1 MLKRTLY
8 FGNPFYLHAKNKQ
21 LFFKNCE
28 TEEEKSCPIE
38 DIGFVIL
45 DHRQI
50 TVTPALIEA
59 LTSENVA
66 IVFCNSTHH
75 PQGMV
80 LNLDG
85 HHLQTALFR
94 NQIETTIPLKKNLWK
109 QTIEAKIENQKL
121 LLKKL
126 GRNFEMM
133 DVYKKKVTSGDTT
146 NCEAVASRY
155 YWKHIFDIK
164 AEKFKRL
171 REGKFPNPVLN
182 YGYAILRA
190 AVARALVG
198 SGLLPTLG
206 IHHRNQYNAYCLADD
221 IMEPYR
227 PFVDEIAVSVYEKNP
242 NEKELT
248 KDIKRELL
256 QVLVADVQFS
266 EVKRPLMVGLSQT
279 TASLARCFSNEERK
293 ISYPKLK

>member
-21 LFFKNCE
+21 LVFKNCE
-28 TEEEKSCPIE
+28 TNEENSCPIE
-38 DIGFVIL
+38 DIGFIIL

-50 TVTPALIEA
+50 TITPALIEA
-59 LTSENVA
+59 LTTENVA
-66 IVFCNSTHH
+66 IVFCNSKHH
-75 PQGMV
+75 PQSMV

-85 HHLQTALFR
+85 HHLQSALFR
-94 NQIETTIPLKKNLWK
+94 KQIESTVPLKKNLWK

-126 GRNFEMM
+126 GREYKMM
-133 DVYKKKVTSGDTT
+133 NAYKKKVNSGDST
-146 NCEAVASRY
+146 NCEAIASRF
-155 YWKHIFDIK
+155 YWKNIFK
-164 AEKFKRL
+164 NLKFKRE
-171 REGKFPNPVLN
+171 REGMFPNPVFN

-198 SGLLPTLG
+198 SGLLPTFG

-227 PFVDEIAVSVYEKNP
+227 PFVDEIAVSVFEKNP
-242 NEKELT
+242 NEEELT
-248 KDIKRELL
+248 QEIKRDLL
-256 QVLVADVQFS
+256 QVLVADIQFPDI
-266 EVKRPLMVGLSQT
+266 KRPLMVGLSQT
-279 TASLARCFSNEERK
+279 TASLARCFIGNERK

>member
-8 FGNPFYLHAKNKQ
+8 FGNPSYLHAKNKQ
-21 LFFKNCE
+21 LVFKNSK
-28 TEEEKSCPIE
+28 TNEEKSCPIE

-59 LTSENVA
+59 LTSNNVA
-66 IVFCNSTHH
+66 VVFCDSTHH
-75 PQGMV
+75 PQSMV

-85 HHLQTALFR
+85 HHLQSALFR
-94 NQIETTIPLKKNLWK
+94 HQIESSVPLKKNLWK
-109 QTIEAKIENQKL
+109 QTIEAKIENQKI

-126 GRNFEMM
+126 GREFKMLNA
-133 DVYKKKVTSGDTT
+133 YKKKVNSGDSS
-146 NCEAVASRY
+146 NCEAVASRF
-155 YWKHIFDIK
+155 YWKNIFENK
-164 AEKFKRL
+164 RFRRL
-171 REGKFPNPVLN
+171 REGDFPNPIFN

-227 PFVDEIAVSVYEKNP
+227 PFVDEIVVSIYEKNP
-242 NEKELT
+242 EENELT

-256 QVLVADVQFS
+256 QVLAADVKFP
-266 EVKRPLMVGLSQT
+266 EIKRPLMIGLSQT
-279 TASLARCFSNEERK
+279 TASLARCFSGTERK
-293 ISYPKLK
+293 ISYPKLI